1 MLGLNEKDMRV
12 IERAMGM
19 MLVSVDVEDDA
30 KRGETV
36 QKALLMIDGTF
47 EGAEKRK
54 EEEGKKFVEALTKGW
69 IANPPWEKGPKAD
82 ADSVSLFGNPGEKG
96 EDAGSCL

>member
-19 MLVSVDVEDDA
+19 MLVSVDVEDEA

-36 QKALLMIDGTF
+36 QKALLMIDATF

-54 EEEGKKFVEALTKGW
+54 EEEGKALFEALKKSW
-69 IANPPWEKGPKAD
+69 SANPPWAKGPKAD
-82 ADSVSLFGNPGEKG
+82 ADSVSLFGATGEKG
-96 EDAGSCL
+96 E